1 MRILSIVHADSD
13 PPGLFA
19 QVASELGHEHDEWRA
34 DLRPE
39 PPSEP
44 DTYAAVAVFG
54 GYMSPSDDDRLGW
67 LRTEKGVL
75 GHLVERQVP
84 SLGICLG
91 AQLLAEA
98 AGAKIHPADP
108 PEIGW
113 SEIEVLP
120 QHDEDALFGG
130 LTSRLTVFEW
140 HSWTFGLPIG
150 AVALARSSG
159 CLQAYRLEPATWGI
173 QFHAEVTPDKLFE
186 WLDHAAIDAVAK
198 RIGVDPARQ
207 REASRRH
214 LPASMDLG
222 RRLFT
227 RFLERVADHGT
238 AATDARG
245 RVR

>member
-34 DLRPE
+34 DLRPK

-54 GYMSPSDDDRLGW
+54 GYMSPSDDRRLGW

-75 GHLVERQVP
+75 GHLIERQVP

-108 PEIGW
+108 PEVGW

-120 QHDEDALFGG
+120 QHDEDALFAG
-130 LTSRLTVFEW
+130 LASRLTV
-140 HSWTFGLPIG
+140 
-150 AVALARSSG
+150 
-159 CLQAYRLEPATWGI
+159 
-173 QFHAEVTPDKLFE
+173 FE

-198 RIGVDPARQ
+198 RIGVDPAWQ
-207 REASRRH
+207 REASWRH
-214 LPASMDLG
+214 LPASMNLG

-227 RFLERVADHGT
+227 RFLERVADHRT
-238 AATDARG
+238 AATDARR